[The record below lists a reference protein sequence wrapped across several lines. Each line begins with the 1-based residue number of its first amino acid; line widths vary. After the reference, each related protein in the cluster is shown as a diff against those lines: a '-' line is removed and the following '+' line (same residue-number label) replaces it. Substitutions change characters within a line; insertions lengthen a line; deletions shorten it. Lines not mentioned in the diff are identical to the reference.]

1 MLTKHVVLR
10 TTSISE
16 TSAEHDMRAKEP
28 MFAREDFID
37 AHLPSTFRLCDLRLS

>member
-16 TSAEHDMRAKEP
+16 ISAEHDDAGAKEP

-37 AHLPSTFRLCDLRLS
+37 AHLPSTFRSRDLRL